1 MYDVNVLKNCGIN
14 INKCLEILG
23 NIDLYNETIKD
34 FMDTVSNK
42 INNMTSN
49 LEEGKL
55 NEYSIDL
62 LSLKSDARYLGFDEI
77 SRVIADIE
85 PFTIKKDIESV
96 KKEHPNLV
104 TQVNAYVGVAR
115 LYLGVG
121 TPQDVEASSILVQN
135 GATISTENVIQ
146 SNSNIG
152 IQPVAPAA
160 PVSVVPQTSAPVVKI
175 DFSGGGGIR
184 PIIKP
189 KLMKDKILIVDDSP
203 MIIKFVQKFLSE
215 DYEVISANDG
225 EKAINLLD
233 DPNFRKD
240 LKLCLLDLNMPR
252 VDGYQVL
259 QHCKELDYYKDLP
272 IAVESGVE
280 DTASLD
286 RVNSY
291 PIVGILLKPFK
302 EADLRRVVEKS
313 YATYF

>member
-14 INKCLEILG
+14 VTKCLEILG
-23 NIDLYNETIKD
+23 SIDLYNETIKD
-34 FMDTVSNK
+34 FLDTIGPK
-42 INNMTSN
+42 IDNMTSN
-49 LEEGKL
+49 IESDKL
-55 NEYSIDL
+55 NEYSVDL
-62 LSLKSDARYLGFDEI
+62 LSLKSDARYLGFDELSKI
-77 SRVIADIE
+77 ITDIE
-85 PFTIKKDIESV
+85 AFSIKKDIENV
-96 KKEHPNLV
+96 KANHPKLI
-104 TQVNAYVGVAR
+104 TQVNAYVGVGR
-115 LYLGVG
+115 LYLGIA

-135 GATISTENVIQ
+135 GAVISTENAIQ
-146 SNSNIG
+146 RNSNISV
-152 IQPVAPAA
+152 QPVAPAV
-160 PVSVVPQTSAPVVKI
+160 PVSVVPQQSTPTVKI

-203 MIIKFVQKFLSE
+203 MIIKFVMKFLSE

-225 EKAINLLD
+225 EQAIQLLD
-233 DPNFRKD
+233 DLNFRKD

-259 QHCKELDYYKDLP
+259 QHCKDLDYYKDLP

>member
-14 INKCLEILG
+14 VTKCLEILG
-23 NIDLYNETIKD
+23 SIDLYNETIKD
-34 FMDTVSNK
+34 FMDNISSKVENMTTN
-42 INNMTSN
+42 INNN
-49 LEEGKL
+49 QL

-62 LSLKSDARYLGFDEI
+62 LSLKSEARYLGFDEL
-77 SRVIADIE
+77 SKVIADIE
-85 PFTIKKDIESV
+85 SFTIKKDLESV
-96 KKEHPNLV
+96 KANHPGLIK
-104 TQVNAYVGVAR
+104 QANAYLGVAR
-115 LYLGVG
+115 LYLGVA
-121 TPQDVEASSILVQN
+121 TPQDVEASSSLVQN
-135 GATISTENVIQ
+135 GTSISTD
-146 SNSNIG
+146 NINP
-152 IQPVAPAA
+152 ISTNMSVTPVAPAV
-160 PVSVVPQTSAPVVKI
+160 PVNVVSQQSTPVVKI

-203 MIIKFVQKFLSE
+203 LIIKFVIKFLSE
-215 DYEVISANDG
+215 DYEIISASDG
-225 EKAINLLD
+225 QEAINLLD
-233 DPNFRKD
+233 DDNFRKN

-259 QHCKELDYYKDLP
+259 QHCKDLDYYKDLP

>member
-14 INKCLEILG
+14 VTKCLEILG
-23 NIDLYNETIKD
+23 SIDLYNETIKD
-34 FMDTVSNK
+34 FLDTIGPK
-42 INNMTSN
+42 INNMTAN
-49 LEEGKL
+49 IEADKL
-55 NEYSIDL
+55 NEYSVDL
-62 LSLKSDARYLGFDEI
+62 LSLKSDARYLGFDEL
-77 SRVIADIE
+77 SGVIADIE
-85 PFTIKKDIESV
+85 AFTIKKDLASV
-96 KKEHPNLV
+96 KNEHPNLV
-104 TQVNAYVGVAR
+104 KYVNAYVGAAK
-115 LYLGVG
+115 LYLGLG

-146 SNSNIG
+146 QNSNIG
-152 IQPVAPAA
+152 VQPVAA
-160 PVSVVPQTSAPVVKI
+160 PVPTPTVTQQTTSAVKI

-184 PIIKP
+184 PVIKP

-203 MIIKFVQKFLSE
+203 MIIKFVQKFLQE
-215 DYEVISANDG
+215 DYEVIAANDG
-225 EKAINLLD
+225 EQAIQLLD
-233 DPNFRKD
+233 DENFRTD
-240 LKLCLLDLNMPR
+240 LKLCLLDLNMPK

-259 QHCKELDYYKDLP
+259 QHCKDLDYYKDLP